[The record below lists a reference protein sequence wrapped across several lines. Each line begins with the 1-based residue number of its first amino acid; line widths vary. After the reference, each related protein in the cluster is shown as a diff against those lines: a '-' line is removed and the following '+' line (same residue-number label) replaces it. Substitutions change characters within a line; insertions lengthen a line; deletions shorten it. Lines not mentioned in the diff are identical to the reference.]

1 MDPHFG
7 QWLNLA
13 VRWLHF
19 TTGVAWIGTS
29 FYFNWLDSRL
39 AAPET
44 PKKGVAGELWAVH
57 AGGFY
62 QVRKFKVA
70 PERLPGTLHWF
81 KWEAY
86 FTWLSGIS
94 LLAIVYY
101 FGVGAVL
108 LPPESPLS
116 MPVAIGLSVVA
127 LGVTWHVYDA
137 LCKSRFGN
145 SDPQLGVVCFLLV
158 VGLAFGF
165 TRVFTDRAAFVHVGA
180 VLGTLMAANVFA
192 VIIPS
197 QRQLVS
203 ATAEGREPDATLGAK
218 AKQRSLHN
226 NYMTLPVLFIMMSSH
241 FPMTYGQRYN
251 WLVLTG
257 LALVGAS
264 VRHYFNLRNKGQNRV
279 WIMPAAAVAMVGLAV
294 ATRPPSRQ
302 LGSNSG
308 GTVGAEVSFTT
319 VRGIIRDRCESC
331 HSVTPTNSAY
341 VVAPLGVRF
350 DSPDEIKALA
360 DRINSVA
367 VLSETMPLGN
377 LTGMTP
383 AERGLLG
390 RWIVQGARIR

>member
-1 MDPHFG
+1 MDPHIG

-57 AGGFY
+57 GGGFY

-70 PERLPGTLHWF
+70 PERLPSTLHWF

-108 LPPESPLS
+108 LPSGSPLS

-137 LCKSRFGN
+137 LCKSKLGN
-145 SDPQLGVVCFLLV
+145 NDVQLGVVCFLLA

-165 TRVFTDRAAFVHVGA
+165 TRVYTDRAAFIHVGA
-180 VLGTLMAANVFA
+180 ALGTLMAANVFA

-203 ATAEGREPDATLGAK
+203 ATAEGRDPDATPGAK

-241 FPMTYGQRYN
+241 FPMTYGQQYN
-251 WLVLTG
+251 WLILTG
-257 LALVGAS
+257 LALVGAG
-264 VRHYFNLRNKGQNRV
+264 VRHYFNLRNKGQNKV
-279 WIMPAAAVAMVGLAV
+279 WIMPVAAVAMVGLAV
-294 ATRPPSRQ
+294 ATRPPSRDV
-302 LGSNSG
+302 GSSSVG
-308 GTVGAEVSFTT
+308 GAGAEVSFAA

-331 HSVTPTNSAY
+331 HSVIPTNDAY
-341 VVAPLGVRF
+341 AVAPLGVRF

-377 LTGMTP
+377 LTGMTA
-383 AERGLLG
+383 AERELLG
-390 RWIVQGARIR
+390 RWIAQGATIR